1 MFHVKQSLS
10 PCKLP
15 SCGSCGNGLAGQDD
29 RVNIPQE
36 RSLLE
41 QANCLLRIGC
51 VYAVSSDR
59 VRRRIGSATF
69 RSFRYGIRVIL
80 SSIVYES
87 SIPRLNKQMT
97 EQAIPITEQANP
109 RTKDI
114 DRLQSRSIV
123 RLINDEDR
131 NVAEAV
137 YRALDRI
144 ADAVDLAAERLR
156 AGGRLFYIGSGTS
169 GRLGVLDASECP
181 PTFGVSPDLVQ
192 GIIAGGPAALSRSI
206 EGAEDDQ
213 EQGGRELEAAGFTD
227 KDVLVGL
234 SASGSTPYTLGAVQY
249 AKRAGAATISI
260 TCNPSSTLASAA
272 DVNIVAVVGPEV
284 IAGSSRMK
292 AGTAQKMVLN
302 MISTGTMIKMGL
314 VYGNLMSHLVATNE
328 KLRRR
333 AIQIISSEACL
344 DAEESAKLFESAES
358 DLRVALLMAKR
369 NLTKEEAD
377 WLLQSHGGSV
387 RRVLDE

>member
-1 MFHVKQSLS
+1 MMDEDK
-10 PCKLP
+10 
-15 SCGSCGNGLAGQDD
+15 
-29 RVNIPQE
+29 
-36 RSLLE
+36 
-41 QANCLLRIGC
+41 
-51 VYAVSSDR
+51 
-59 VRRRIGSATF
+59 
-69 RSFRYGIRVIL
+69 
-80 SSIVYES
+80 
-87 SIPRLNKQMT
+87 
-97 EQAIPITEQANP
+97 PITEQANP

-114 DRLQSRSIV
+114 DRLQSRSII

-144 ADAVDLAAERLR
+144 ADAVDLTAERLR
-156 AGGRLFYIGSGTS
+156 GGGHLFYIGSGTS

-181 PTFGVSPDLVQ
+181 PTFGVSPDLVR

-213 EQGGRELEAAGFTD
+213 EQGGRDLEAAGLAE

-234 SASGSTPYTLGAVQY
+234 SASGTTPYTLGAIRY
-249 AKRAGAATISI
+249 ARRAGAATISI
-260 TCNPSSTLASAA
+260 TCNPSSSLASAA
-272 DVNIVAVVGPEV
+272 DVNIVVVVGPEV

-302 MISTGTMIKMGL
+302 MISTASMIRLGL

-328 KLRRR
+328 KLKRR
-333 AIQIISSEACL
+333 AIKIISSEAGL
-344 DAEESAKLFESAES
+344 HPEEAASLFETAGD
-358 DLRVALLMAKR
+358 DLRIALVMAKR
-369 NLTKEEAD
+369 NIDKEEAAA
-377 WLLQSHGGSV
+377 LLASHNGSV